1 MKRTENAAI
10 GGKSF
15 IFDADA
21 YERLETYLSNFRT
34 RLDKDQSP
42 EVMED
47 IESRIAEI
55 IIRETGSYYQT
66 VTLAMV
72 NSITDQLGMPD
83 GKPEYNDV
91 KSTKNNKKMETV
103 KKLYL
108 DQDDKKIGGVCSGLA
123 LFFGIDVTIIRIIM
137 LVALLC
143 GGCGFW
149 VYLVIWIVAPKAM
162 TPAQKCELR
171 GWPVTAENM
180 AKFTDSSL

>member
-1 MKRTENAAI
+1 
-10 GGKSF
+10 
-15 IFDADA
+15 
-21 YERLETYLSNFRT
+21 
-34 RLDKDQSP
+34 
-42 EVMED
+42 
-47 IESRIAEI
+47 
-55 IIRETGSYYQT
+55 
-66 VTLAMV
+66 
-72 NSITDQLGMPD
+72 
-83 GKPEYNDV
+83 
-91 KSTKNNKKMETV
+91 METV